1 MRNSSGYIAIS
12 SVLVILAVTL
22 TIFISVTLL
31 SIDGA
36 QISLA
41 EVQDEEV
48 VNIIDS
54 CLEDALLYLN
64 NNNSLP
70 SSISLP
76 EGSCNLTQESHSGD
90 NWIFAVSGSINGYSK
105 TMRANV
111 DRNTTIVV
119 NSWQEI

>member
-36 QISLA
+36 QVSLA
-41 EVQDEEV
+41 EVQDAES

-76 EGSCNLTQESHSGD
+76 EGSCNLTQGSHSGD
-90 NWIFAVSGSINGYSK
+90 NWVFTV
-105 TMRANV
+105 
-111 DRNTTIVV
+111 
-119 NSWQEI
+119 